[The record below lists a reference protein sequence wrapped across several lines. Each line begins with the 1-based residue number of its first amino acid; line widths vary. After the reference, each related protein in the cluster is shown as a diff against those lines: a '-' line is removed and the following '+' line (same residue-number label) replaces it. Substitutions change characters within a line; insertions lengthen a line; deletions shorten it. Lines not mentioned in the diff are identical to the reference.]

1 MNDEELIKLKTY
13 KIKELCKK
21 IIEDVDNLKFKKML
35 EVFEIKE
42 EITPDIVVTKRIEL
56 DEKYLNNII
65 ELAAE
70 IEEFDYIINLLL
82 SNASFKALTKNNIKF
97 MEDEGLEEDSGVGKD
112 E

>member
-70 IEEFDYIINLLL
+70 IEEFDYIINLY
-82 SNASFKALTKNNIKF
+82 
-97 MEDEGLEEDSGVGKD
+97 
-112 E
+112 